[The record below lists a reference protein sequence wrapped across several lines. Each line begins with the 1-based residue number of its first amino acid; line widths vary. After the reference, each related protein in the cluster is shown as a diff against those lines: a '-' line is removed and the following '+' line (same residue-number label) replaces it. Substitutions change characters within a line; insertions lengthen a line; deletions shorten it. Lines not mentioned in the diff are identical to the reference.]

1 MKNPIMTIALG
12 FCLTFMAHTQ
22 ASYAEKALP
31 AQAQPYVGVFE
42 QVMPRTSQIG
52 DRIEFQNASGRLYL
66 NYEGVAYFGEHGIAH
81 YFHTDQVI
89 PTKNGEFVFTISNRT
104 LYSAPLRSGKFLTI
118 RGHETQPMQFS
129 GKLED
134 GKLILSCQSKDQYA
148 CYDHQII
155 FQRVK

>member
-1 MKNPIMTIALG
+1 MKNQIMAIALG
-12 FCLTFMAHTQ
+12 FCLTLMADTQ
-22 ASYAEKALP
+22 ASYAEKELPTP
-31 AQAQPYVGVFE
+31 AQLYVGVFE
-42 QVMPRTSQIG
+42 QIMPRTSQIG
-52 DRIEFQNASGRLYL
+52 DKIEFQNGAGRLYL

-89 PTKNGEFVFTISNRT
+89 PTQNGEFSFTISHRT

-118 RGHETQPMQFS
+118 RGNETQPMQFS

-134 GKLILSCQSKDQYA
+134 GKLVLSCQSKEQYA
-148 CYDHQII
+148 CYDKKLI